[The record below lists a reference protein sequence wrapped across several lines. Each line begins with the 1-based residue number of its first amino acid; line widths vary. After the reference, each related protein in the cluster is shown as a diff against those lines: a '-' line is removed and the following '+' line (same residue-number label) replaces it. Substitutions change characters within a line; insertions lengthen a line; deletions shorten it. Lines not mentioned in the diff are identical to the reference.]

1 VVVRVALSVDER
13 AILTELESRLA
24 DTQLD
29 LLDAY
34 YEGQQR
40 LEQLGLAIP
49 PQLQRFVVVVN
60 WPQIAVDA
68 VEERLDVEG
77 FTWPDREDADE
88 DLWRIWQA
96 NKLDEQAQQAHLD
109 ALVYGRSYV
118 CVGTNEADKDTPL
131 ITVESPREVVT
142 VRDPRTRA
150 TRAALRLWK
159 DEKSLENASA
169 TLYLPDVTVWLVWD
183 QGGWAEVDRD
193 QHGLGRVPV
202 VPMLNRPRTRRVAGV
217 SEMAPVIPL
226 TDAAARALTN
236 AQVAQE
242 THAVPQ
248 RGVLGASQGDFVDA
262 EGKPLTVWEAYFG
275 AVWTVTNEN
284 AKTFQFDASDMSN
297 FERMVNLYAR
307 LVSGV
312 AGIPPN
318 YLGLA
323 ADDASSADAIR
334 SREARLVKRCE
345 RKQTVFSG
353 AWEQVMSL
361 AIRLRDGVWNP
372 DADLL
377 VTDWRNPATPTRA
390 QQADAAVKLVQA
402 DVIPREA
409 AWEDLGYGPARRA
422 KLREQFR
429 LQAEAD
435 PVGVIARD
443 LANTEPATPAPGVVV
458 ESAAK
463 GVR

>member
-1 VVVRVALSVDER
+1 VALSDAER
-13 AILTELESRLA
+13 VILAELESRL
-24 DTQLD
+24 TEGTTELD
-29 LLDAY
+29 RLDGY
-34 YEGQQR
+34 YDGTQR

-49 PQLQRFVVVVN
+49 PQLARFTVVVA
-60 WPQIAVDA
+60 WPQIATDA
-68 VEERLDVEG
+68 VDERLDVEG
-77 FTWPDREDADE
+77 FRWPGQEDADD
-88 DLWRIWQA
+88 DLWRLWQA
-96 NKLDEQAQQAHLD
+96 NNLDEQGQQAHLD
-109 ALVYGRSYV
+109 ALIYGRSYV
-118 CVGTNEADKDTPL
+118 CVGANEADKETPL
-131 ITVESPREVVT
+131 ITAESPREVVT
-142 VRDPRTRA
+142 LQDPRTRQ

-159 DEKSLENASA
+159 DERGQENASA

-183 QGGWAEVDRD
+183 QGGWVEQDRD
-193 QHGLGRVPV
+193 PHGLGMVPV
-202 VPMLNRPRTRRVAGV
+202 VPMLNRPRTRRTCGV

-262 EGKPLTVWEAYFG
+262 EGKALTVWEAYFG
-275 AVWTVTNEN
+275 AVWTMANEN

-297 FERMVNLYAR
+297 FERMINLYAR

-312 AGIPPN
+312 AGLPPN

-345 RKQTVFSG
+345 RKQTYFAG
-353 AWEQVMSL
+353 AWEQVMAL
-361 AIRLRDGVWNP
+361 AVRLQTGEWNP
-372 DADLL
+372 DAKMLET
-377 VTDWRNPATPTRA
+377 VWRNPATPTRA

-402 DVIPREA
+402 GVIPREA

-429 LQAEAD
+429 RQAEDD
-435 PVGVIARD
+435 PVAEIARGLSAGGGD
-443 LANTEPATPAPGVVV
+443 PDAAESRREIAAEGV
-458 ESAAK
+458 
-463 GVR
+463 G

>member
-1 VVVRVALSVDER
+1 MALSDAER
-13 AILTELESRLA
+13 TVLAELESRL
-24 DTQLD
+24 TESGTELD
-29 LLDAY
+29 RLDGY
-34 YEGQQR
+34 YDGAQR

-49 PQLQRFVVVVN
+49 PQLQRFTVVVN
-60 WPQIAVDA
+60 WPRIAVDA
-68 VEERLDVEG
+68 VEERLDVQG
-77 FTWPDREDADE
+77 FTWPDQEDADE

-96 NKLDEQAQQAHLD
+96 NDLDEQAQQAHLD
-109 ALVYGRSYV
+109 ALIYGRAYV
-118 CVGTNEADKDTPL
+118 CVGSNEADKDTPL
-131 ITVESPREVVT
+131 VTVESPREVVT
-142 VRDPRTRA
+142 VRDPRTRQV
-150 TRAALRLWK
+150 RSALRLWK
-159 DEKSLENASA
+159 DEKTHENASA

-193 QHGLGRVPV
+193 EHALGRVPV
-202 VPMLNRPRTRRVAGV
+202 VSLLNRARTRRTCGV
-217 SEMAPVIPL
+217 SEMSDVIPL

-262 EGKPLTVWEAYFG
+262 EGKPVTAWETYFSTVWMLE
-275 AVWTVTNEN
+275 NEN
-284 AKTFQFDASDMSN
+284 AKTFQFDSSDMSN

-372 DADLL
+372 DAVQL
-377 VTDWRNPATPTRA
+377 VTDWGNPATPTRA

-422 KLREQFR
+422 KLREQYAR
-429 LQAEAD
+429 QAEAD
-435 PVGVIARD
+435 PVADIARG
-443 LANTEPATPAPGVVV
+443 LAAGRQLPDAAEVPAGPGPADVG
-458 ESAAK
+458 
-463 GVR
+463 

>member
-1 VVVRVALSVDER
+1 VALSDGER
-13 AILTELESRLA
+13 VVLAELEARLTESTTELDRL
-24 DTQLD
+24 DG
-29 LLDAY
+29 Y
-34 YEGQQR
+34 YEGAQR

-49 PQLQRFVVVVN
+49 PQLQRFTVIVA

-68 VEERLDVEG
+68 VDERLDVEG
-77 FTWPDREDADE
+77 FRWPDTEDADE

-96 NKLDEQAQQAHLD
+96 NDLDEQAQQAHLD
-109 ALVYGRSYV
+109 ALIYGRSYV
-118 CVGTNEADKDTPL
+118 CVGANEADKDTPL
-131 ITVESPREVVT
+131 ITAESPREVVT
-142 VRDPRTRA
+142 VQDPRTRV

-159 DEKSLENASA
+159 DDRTGENASA
-169 TLYLPDVTVWLVWD
+169 TLYLPDATVWLVWD
-183 QGGWAEVDRD
+183 QGGWAEADRD
-193 QHGLGRVPV
+193 EHGLGRVPV
-202 VPMLNRPRTRRVAGV
+202 VPLLNRARTRRVCGV
-217 SEMAPVIPL
+217 SEMNPVIPL

-275 AVWTVTNEN
+275 AVWTLSNEQ

-297 FERMVNLYAR
+297 FERMINLYAR

-312 AGIPPN
+312 AGVPPN

-345 RKQTVFSG
+345 RKQTYFSG
-353 AWEQVMSL
+353 AWEQVMAL
-361 AIRLRDGVWNP
+361 AVRLRDGVWHP
-372 DADLL
+372 DAAALET
-377 VTDWRNPATPTRA
+377 VWRNPATPTRA

-402 DVIPREA
+402 DIIPREA

-422 KLREQFR
+422 KLREQYAR
-429 LQAEAD
+429 QAEQD
-435 PVGVIARD
+435 PVADIALSLSGPPALVEAAETGRDQTAGVD
-443 LANTEPATPAPGVVV
+443 Q
-458 ESAAK
+458 
-463 GVR
+463 